1 MDLEEEG
8 EGVDRVV
15 ILGNSH
21 QESLSCSFV
30 NSLPRLRSSIEAVIK
45 TMNSDRLSPNPIAM
59 IHCVTRGKLLYHS
72 EPQTPHQ

>member
-1 MDLEEEG
+1 MDPEEEE

-30 NSLPRLRSSIEAVIK
+30 NSITHLRSSIEGTDK
-45 TMNSDRLSPNPIAM
+45 DHELWSLTD
-59 IHCVTRGKLLYHS
+59 
-72 EPQTPHQ
+72 